1 MGFLF
6 TLMILPVVLCSQG
19 AVLPDVFAEANVVH
33 FYNNGQ
39 EIEVSE
45 EDCEKFDQLFVEAIS
60 GSRQMPAYAVSLH
73 KLTMED
79 FKEGYWVKFDY
90 GKTMKASKMPF
101 DQLLIHIQEDMYG
114 VNIIRGNKG
123 RFEGRCFYLEL
134 DNKTFDEVYDFLV
147 NVEALPSG
155 DLKVE
160 VEKGEENKVDI
171 VTEENDEDDDKDSE
185 DEVDGREVEDEN
197 SGEAEDEKI
206 DEADEAMAGGE
217 IIETEEVEASAEM
230 PSINNDKKEENKVIK
245 QEATEKVSASE
256 KLVEMVSQWD
266 EEL

>member
-6 TLMILPVVLCSQG
+6 TLMMIPVVLCSQG

-155 DLKVE
+155 ELKVE
-160 VEKGEENKVDI
+160 VEKGEETKVDI
-171 VTEENDEDDDKDSE
+171 VEAEEEKNDDEEDHGEETKDEIDDKNIDDEESVSSMAEESE
-185 DEVDGREVEDEN
+185 KVN
-197 SGEAEDEKI
+197 
-206 DEADEAMAGGE
+206 
-217 IIETEEVEASAEM
+217 TSAEM
-230 PSINNDKKEENKVIK
+230 PSINDDKKEENKVIK